1 MMSAASGLLEGYSKR
16 ATLYMVL
23 DSLLVVMNLCY
34 KTFVQYSNILRTLEE
49 KYVDIRQEQR
59 KSRKSNS
66 GPDQV

>member
-1 MMSAASGLLEGYSKR
+1 
-16 ATLYMVL
+16 MVL